1 MEQISSRSTFLYK
14 RIFPVFWFGLLG
26 IFVVAGLIGPHH
38 RQSAPGLLLI
48 VPVLMA
54 LFGIFLMKKLMWDL
68 ADEVLDAGDRLIV
81 RMGSDE
87 EQIPLANIMNVD
99 YQYMTSPPRVTL
111 TLRTPCRFGDRFV
124 DKVSFCAPLRF
135 IPLARSAVIDELIR
149 RVDAARQAA
158 R

>member
-26 IFVVAGLIGPHH
+26 IFVVVGLMGPHH

-68 ADEVLDAGDRLIV
+68 ADEVEDAGDRLIV

-111 TLRTPCRFGDRFV
+111 TLRTPCRFGD
-124 DKVSFCAPLRF
+124 KIAFCAPLRF
-135 IPLARSAVIDELIR
+135 IPFARSAVVDELIQ

>member
-14 RIFPVFWFGLLG
+14 RIFPVFWFGFLGVFVAVGLVGGSHGKTPAMLL
-26 IFVVAGLIGPHH
+26 FVPLLMVVFGL
-38 RQSAPGLLLI
+38 
-48 VPVLMA
+48 V
-54 LFGIFLMKKLMWDL
+54 LMKKLVWDL
-68 ADEVLDAGDRLIV
+68 ADEALDAGDRLIV

-87 EQIPLANIMNVD
+87 EQIPLANIINLD

-111 TLRTPCRFGDRFV
+111 TLRTPCRFGD
-124 DKVSFCAPLRF
+124 KIAFCPPLRF
-135 IPLARSAVIDELIR
+135 VPFARSPVVDALIQ